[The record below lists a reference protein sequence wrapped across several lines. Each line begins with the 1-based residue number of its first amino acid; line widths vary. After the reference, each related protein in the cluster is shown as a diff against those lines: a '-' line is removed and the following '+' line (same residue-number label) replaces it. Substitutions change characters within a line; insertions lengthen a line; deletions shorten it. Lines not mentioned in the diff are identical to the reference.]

1 MAQLTLQDRIT
12 ASTGTIDVTVP
23 ANVKAFF
30 IPTGPVKTFA
40 AWGTSNG
47 TWSATV
53 NIYQVINSS
62 AKVLLCTLS
71 IANSKTIDSL
81 DVQTPAAVL
90 VAEVAF
96 TGSPSDGVSVAA
108 EG

>member
-1 MAQLTLQDRIT
+1 MAQLTLKDRIV

-23 ANVKAFF
+23 ANVNTFF
-30 IPTGPVKTFA
+30 IPTGPVKTFV

-53 NIYQVINSS
+53 NVYQVINSS
-62 AKVLLCTLS
+62 AKILLCTLS
-71 IANSKTIDSL
+71 ISNSKTLDSM

-96 TGSPSDGVSVAA
+96 TGTPTDGVSVAA